1 MKQICGLTDGDGQ
14 GLVQRAY
21 DIAGRAG
28 ICLSVHALAD
38 GQDAVSV
45 AVGAAATG

>member
-1 MKQICGLTDGDGQ
+1 MCRLTDSDGQ
-14 GLVQRAY
+14 GLLQGAY
-21 DIAGRAG
+21 DVAGCAG
-28 ICLSVHALAD
+28 ICLSVHAVAD